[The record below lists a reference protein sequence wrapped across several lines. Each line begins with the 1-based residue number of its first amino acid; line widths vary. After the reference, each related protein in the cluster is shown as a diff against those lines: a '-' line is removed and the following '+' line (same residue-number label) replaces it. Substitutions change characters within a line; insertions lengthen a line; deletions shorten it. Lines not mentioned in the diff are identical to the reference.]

1 MVKKSVSKKL
11 VGHALFIVSAYR
23 YSFAVLQP

>member
-1 MVKKSVSKKL
+1 MVKKSVSNKFF
-11 VGHALFIVSAYR
+11 GHALFIVSAYR